1 MPMSSGNA
9 VVATLLRFIA
19 ASIPMKFVDFPRPH
33 GHWRL
38 HRVVDRD
45 VGRRAAFTAAQ
56 HTLAGHLLSIRR
68 GRCSQGVG
76 LPGWTLERRLKGV
89 SDQAE
94 SRSGIAVDG
103 IELAV
108 WHGVEGLDTCLTL

>member
-1 MPMSSGNA
+1 MPISSGIA

-38 HRVVDRD
+38 HPGVVVD

-56 HTLAGHLLSIRR
+56 HILGGHLLSIRR
-68 GRCSQGVG
+68 EGAGRVSVCLVG
-76 LPGWTLERRLKGV
+76 PLNVVRRGIPTRRKAEVLSLLMGWNSPFGTALKVSTLV
-89 SDQAE
+89 
-94 SRSGIAVDG
+94 
-103 IELAV
+103 
-108 WHGVEGLDTCLTL
+108 